1 VLLTLALVAAAIY
14 GIVFFIKRFS
24 RGSREQDPFLKVLAS
39 TPLGSNRSAHILSVG
54 SRAWLVGAAE
64 NGVHLISEID
74 EKEVLDA
81 MLLEDSR
88 RTAESPAGRFPDF
101 KALLRRLGAPADS
114 GATNGPAN
122 IRKRSERLKQMRN

>member
-24 RGSREQDPFLKVLAS
+24 RGTAAQDPFLKVLAYTS
-39 TPLGSNRSAHILSVG
+39 LGNNRGAYILSAG

-64 NGVHLISEID
+64 NGVHLISEIE

-88 RTAESPAGRFPDF
+88 RTAEAPAGRFPDF
-101 KALLRRLGAPADS
+101 KALLRRLGGPADS
-114 GATNGPAN
+114 GAPSDPAN
-122 IRKRSERLKQMRN
+122 IRKRSERLKGMRN